1 MIEVTN
7 IDVFY
12 GNIQVLK
19 GVSLHVSRGEIVAL
33 IGANGAGKSTLMK
46 ATVGLLPK
54 KSGNIFLEGYPITA
68 LPCPEII
75 RLGIAVVPEGRRL
88 FAPLSVLD
96 NLNLG
101 AYLRLTNGFKKEVQE
116 DLQTMF
122 QIFPRLRERS
132 HQLAGTLSGGE
143 QQMLAIARALME
155 RPKVLLMD
163 EPSIGLAPLI
173 VKEIFEI
180 IRRLKDEGNTFLLIE
195 QNARMALRVSDR
207 GYLMELGRII
217 LNGSAES
224 LFKEESVRKSYL
236 GA

>member
-19 GVSLHVSRGEIVAL
+19 GVSLHVTRGEIVAL

>member
-1 MIEVTN
+1 LLEVTN

-12 GNIQVLK
+12 GNIQALRR
-19 GVSLHVSRGEIVAL
+19 VSLHVNQGEIVAL

-46 ATVGLLPK
+46 AMVGLLPK
-54 KSGNIFLEGYPITA
+54 KSGSICLDGHPITP
-68 LPCPEII
+68 LPCSEII
-75 RLGIAVVPEGRRL
+75 RLGVAVVPEGRRL

-101 AYLRLTNGFKKEVQE
+101 AFLRITNGFKKEVQE
-116 DLQTMF
+116 DLKTMF
-122 QIFPRLRERS
+122 QIFPRLEERK
-132 HQLAGTLSGGE
+132 HQSAGTLSGGE

-180 IRRLKDEGNTFLLIE
+180 IRRLKEEGNTFLLIE
-195 QNARMALRVSDR
+195 QNARMALKVSDR
-207 GYLMELGRII
+207 GYMMELGRIV
-217 LNGSAES
+217 LEDSSEA
-224 LFKEESVRKSYL
+224 LLKEESVQKSYL